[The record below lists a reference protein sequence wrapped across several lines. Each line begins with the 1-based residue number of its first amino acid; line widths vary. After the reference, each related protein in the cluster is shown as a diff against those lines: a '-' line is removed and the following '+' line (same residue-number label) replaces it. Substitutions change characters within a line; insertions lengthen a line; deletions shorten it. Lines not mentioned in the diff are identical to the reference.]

1 MSISAEEIIGSS
13 GGDPRALHEQ
23 LAAGQQD
30 RTVTLARAFEEAGQT
45 ARESYERGRGGGGG
59 GGGGGWGEG
68 GGWGSWS
75 GWGRREHGVLAAS
88 YTNNGAAVF
97 DAAAASNQGWKL
109 LGQGGRDM
117 DDTAAMLKRAVSAL
131 DQAQSTSS
139 AALTRMSAQLDG
151 VVRSWAAYL
160 QANQGQY
167 LPADRE
173 RAIAS
178 GVAVVGATRAE
189 IQRAID
195 AYDRG
200 LLRDAA
206 ELAHRGFVPM
216 DIGGGAPDPALQEF
230 LKQLWGARGE
240 GLGALGGAAGL
251 AAVLL
256 SAKNGV
262 KLVTKSKAL
271 LNFLRFATEPITD
284 IAAFTRNMNAADAAI
299 LEFMRGKPNGGVL
312 RFAMGTRAAT
322 TLGKAFLPLTVA
334 TGLMDAVTGGG
345 YDGARGWATRGFGL
359 AGAGGAGALLAAGAL
374 GLGPVGLGIAGA
386 AVIGYGAWSLGNFV
400 YDHRAE
406 IGHAISS
413 SVDWAGDRL
422 SDAKDWAGARL
433 SDAGTALDKGLD
445 KAGDIAENVGKKAL
459 STVSFGLF

>member
-13 GGDPRALHEQ
+13 GGDPRTLHAQ

-30 RTVTLARAFEEAGQT
+30 RTIALARAFEEAGQT
-45 ARESYERGRGGGGG
+45 AQETYER
-59 GGGGGWGEG
+59 
-68 GGWGSWS
+68 
-75 GWGRREHGVLAAS
+75 GRREHGVLATS

-97 DAAAASNQGWKL
+97 DAAAASNQGWTL

-131 DQAQSTSS
+131 DQAQSTSG
-139 AALTRMSAQLDG
+139 AALTRMSTQLDG
-151 VVRSWAAYL
+151 VIRSWAAYL
-160 QANQGQY
+160 AANQGQY

-178 GVAVVGATRAE
+178 GVAVVRATRTE

-195 AYDRG
+195 TYDTG

-206 ELAHRGFVPM
+206 DLSHRGFVPM
-216 DIGGGAPDPALQEF
+216 DIGGAPDPALQEF
-230 LKQLWGARGE
+230 LRQLWEKRGE

-271 LNFLRFATEPITD
+271 LNFLRFSTEPITD
-284 IAAFTRNMNAADAAI
+284 IATFTRNMNAADGAI
-299 LEFMRGKPNGGVL
+299 AEFMRGKPNGGVL
-312 RFAMGTRAAT
+312 RFAMGSRAAS

-334 TGLMDAVTGGG
+334 TGLMDAATGGG

-386 AVIGYGAWSLGNFV
+386 AVLAYGAWSLGNLI

-406 IGHAISS
+406 IGQFVST

-422 SDAKDWAGARL
+422 SDAKDWAGQRL

-445 KAGDIAENVGKKAL
+445 KAGDIAEGVGKKAL